1 MAFDG
6 SIPGAYQQYMVPLL
20 FRPYARDLAARLT
33 ADRPARVLET
43 AAGTG
48 AVTRELAAVLPGS
61 TGIVSTDLSGP
72 MIELAAASHTGR
84 PVDFRQADAL
94 DLSFPDGSFDAVVCQ
109 FGAMFFPDKPRA
121 FAEARRVL
129 RPGGV
134 LLFNVWD
141 HIAANEFAATAAA
154 TVAALVP
161 EDPPD
166 FMARIPY
173 GYHDHV
179 AIARDVGAGGFEA
192 PRIESVEARS
202 RAGSAVEVATAFCHG
217 TPMRDE
223 IEARPGISL
232 AEATDA
238 VASAIEERFG
248 GGPVVGAM
256 RAHVVTAVR

>member
-1 MAFDG
+1 MYFDG
-6 SIPGAYQQYMVPLL
+6 SIPGVYQQYLVPIL
-20 FRPYARDLAARLT
+20 FRPYARDLAARLM
-33 ADRPARVLET
+33 DRGPARVLET

-48 AVTRELAAVLPGS
+48 AVTRELAAVLPA
-61 TGIVSTDLSGP
+61 TTQIVATDLSGS
-72 MIELAAASHTGR
+72 MIELAAASTNGR

-94 DLSFPDGSFDAVVCQ
+94 DLPFPDGSFDAVVCQ

-141 HIAANEFAATAAA
+141 HIAANEFAATAAD
-154 TVAALVP
+154 TVAALHP

-166 FMARIPY
+166 FLARVPY
-173 GYHDHV
+173 GYHDHA
-179 AIARDVGAGGFEA
+179 AITRDVSAGGFEP
-192 PRIESVEARS
+192 PRIESVDARS
-202 RAGSAVEVATAFCHG
+202 RARSAADVATAFCQG
-217 TPMRDE
+217 TPIRTE
-223 IEARPGISL
+223 IDNRPGRTI

-238 VASAIEERFG
+238 VTSAIGKRFG
-248 GGPVVGAM
+248 DGPVEGAM